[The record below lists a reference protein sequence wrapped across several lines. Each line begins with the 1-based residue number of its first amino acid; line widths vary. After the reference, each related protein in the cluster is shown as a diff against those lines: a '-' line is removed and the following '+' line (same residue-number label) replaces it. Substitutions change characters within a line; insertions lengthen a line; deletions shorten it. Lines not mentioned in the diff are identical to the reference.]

1 MKSCKMIQS
10 PKGEM
15 DEEDDENESVYF
27 MQFGEEILQEGRA
40 QKRKSQKGSLPT
52 TSVPKKR
59 SPPTCSHCQS
69 VGHRSSNKKCPAL

>member
-15 DEEDDENESVYF
+15 DEEDDENEGVYF
-27 MQFGEEILQEGRA
+27 VQFGEEILQVGRA

-52 TSVPKKR
+52 TSVPK
-59 SPPTCSHCQS
+59 SEALL
-69 VGHRSSNKKCPAL
+69 PALAAKV